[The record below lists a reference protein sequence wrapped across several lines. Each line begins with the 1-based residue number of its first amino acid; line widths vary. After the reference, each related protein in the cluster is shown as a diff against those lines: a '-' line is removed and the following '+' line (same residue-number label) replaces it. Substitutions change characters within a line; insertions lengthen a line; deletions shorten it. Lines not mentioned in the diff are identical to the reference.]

1 MIINGQKLELKELK
15 FMDFIKEKGLKI
27 ELIALELNGE
37 IVPKS
42 KFENLILKENDKAEI
57 VSFVGGG

>member
-37 IVPKS
+37 IIPKS
-42 KFENLILKENDKAEI
+42 E
-57 VSFVGGG
+57 